1 MKEMRQMRTC
11 MNTLSMLFDYQRFEG
26 NKALQRVIDSVHA
39 CHPVQ
44 ALSLDDMNSI
54 AAAGM
59 PEITDKKPE

>member
-1 MKEMRQMRTC
+1 MRTY

-26 NKALQRVIDSVHA
+26 NKVLQRVIDSVHA